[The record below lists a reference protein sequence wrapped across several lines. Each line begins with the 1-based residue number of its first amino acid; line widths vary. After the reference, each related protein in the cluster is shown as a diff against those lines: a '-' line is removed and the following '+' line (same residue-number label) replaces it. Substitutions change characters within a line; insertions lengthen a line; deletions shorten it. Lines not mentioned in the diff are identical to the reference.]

1 MDYKHLYM
9 NVLFH
14 MSTQKLI
21 HSTYTPEQCV
31 TIINRLAQE
40 YALGKC
46 SVMYEGSLIESKCS
60 RNVGLYYNSFAP
72 TTNIC
77 INKAENGSEIV
88 LLFEMSRAERIFLKF
103 LYLFLIVFEIVFALC
118 EVLSGAIPNV
128 LLLMLPMEMLLV
140 CHAMVNIG
148 WSLMVKR
155 YMKRLEAVIK
165 TR

>member
-46 SVMYEGSLIESKCS
+46 SVMYEGEAD
-60 RNVGLYYNSFAP
+60 RV
-72 TTNIC
+72 
-77 INKAENGSEIV
+77 
-88 LLFEMSRAERIFLKF
+88 EMQPQCRAIL
-103 LYLFLIVFEIVFALC
+103 
-118 EVLSGAIPNV
+118 
-128 LLLMLPMEMLLV
+128 
-140 CHAMVNIG
+140 
-148 WSLMVKR
+148 
-155 YMKRLEAVIK
+155 
-165 TR
+165 

>member
-46 SVMYEGSLIESKCS
+46 SVMYEGRLIESKCS

-88 LLFEMSRAERIFLKF
+88 LLFEMKEFF
-103 LYLFLIVFEIVFALC
+103 
-118 EVLSGAIPNV
+118 
-128 LLLMLPMEMLLV
+128 
-140 CHAMVNIG
+140 
-148 WSLMVKR
+148 
-155 YMKRLEAVIK
+155 
-165 TR
+165 